1 MVKIFRHAHWHD
13 LQPQYEF
20 RCCISSGIKVM
31 RDVVYS
37 FIFFVEAQNK
47 MAAGNFSEGWFL
59 LLFLVVVTN
68 VDNTSIWY

>member
-1 MVKIFRHAHWHD
+1 
-13 LQPQYEF
+13 
-20 RCCISSGIKVM
+20 M

-59 LLFLVVVTN
+59 FSLLFLVVVTN
-68 VDNTSIWY
+68 VGNTSIWYWLQKHQQYYYEEDVWWGMK